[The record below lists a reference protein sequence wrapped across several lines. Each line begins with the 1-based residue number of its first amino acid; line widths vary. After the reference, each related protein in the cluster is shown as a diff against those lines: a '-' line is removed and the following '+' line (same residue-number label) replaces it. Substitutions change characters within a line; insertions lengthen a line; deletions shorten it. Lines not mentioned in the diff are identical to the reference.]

1 MKYGV
6 IGPECYVNEDLNVLN
21 FERIKWGGV
30 RHGELIYTLFD
41 LEEFIKEQISEPT
54 ETDIEILKNILSMV
68 SSCNPGDY
76 SSVLRDKLK
85 NVPNLKSSKDERS
98 AIIEI
103 LACIEVLK
111 PMSYDRPV
119 KGKHDWT
126 YDEFWRGGGWI

>member
-1 MKYGV
+1 M
-6 IGPECYVNEDLNVLN
+6 
-21 FERIKWGGV
+21 
-30 RHGELIYTLFD
+30 IYTLFD

-76 SSVLRDKLK
+76 PSVLRDKLK

-126 YDEFWRGGGWI
+126 YAEFWWGGDGYNTEMVEKYFGKYLK